1 MSESQEPRSAPVEEE
16 EEERDL
22 TGRSTPPRVG
32 AAGPSCAP
40 ALMLTEGQ
48 FLLRRLARK
57 YTEKRIARR
66 CGVTQPIVSRWITGK
81 RKPGYENRKVLFEQ
95 YRIPMDAWD
104 RTAASG

>member
-16 EEERDL
+16 DEERDL
-22 TGRSTPPRVG
+22 TGGSTAPRVG
-32 AAGPSCAP
+32 AAGPSRAS
-40 ALMLTEGQ
+40 AAMLTEGQ

-81 RKPGYENRKVLFEQ
+81 RKPNYENRKLLFEEYQ
-95 YRIPMDAWD
+95 IPMDAWE
-104 RTAASG
+104 RHAE